1 MFELSIVSN
10 TPLTPVK
17 DADEVA
23 LLFLQQVGYLPK
35 GYDPKTAARN
45 VEDSVP
51 YQMFMDCFLKN
62 MKRVWLVEEMA
73 VRFETTKPTIYRH
86 LNKLKAMDILEEV
99 DVERD
104 GKMKKGYRIRYG
116 DLKKAWNFTEANVD
130 MAMQS
135 YRQTVEHLQSLVED

>member
-1 MFELSIVSN
+1 MFELNVVSN

-51 YQMFMDCFLKN
+51 YQMFMDCFLRN

-73 VRFETTKPTIYRH
+73 VKFDTTKPTIYRH

-116 DLKKAWNFTEANVD
+116 DLKKAWNFTEANVE

-135 YRQTVEHLQSLVED
+135 YRQTIEHLQSLVED